1 MTSVL
6 RFVFAQV
13 RVVMMHCKQR
23 FAPYLSKSIKLT
35 SLLSLLGLSFLIGGT
50 AAHAADLSAETAFI
64 LNTFMF
70 LICGAFVMWM
80 AAGFAMLEAGLV
92 RAQNT
97 AAICLK
103 NIALYSIAGIM
114 YYLIGYN
121 LMYVD
126 VDSIIGSLSLFY
138 NPSDAEAILMAA
150 DEGAPEIAAA
160 AEVVNNSDYSVMS
173 DWFFQMVFVATA
185 ASIVSGTVAE
195 RIKLWPFLIFVV
207 VLTGFIYPIQ
217 GAWTWGAGWLDA
229 MGFSDFAGSTI
240 VHSVGGWAALMGALI
255 LGPRLGKYSE
265 DGRILPMPGANL
277 PLATLGT
284 FILWL
289 GWFGFNGGSVLM
301 LASAKAAT
309 SMSLVFVNTNLAAA
323 AGCLAAMV
331 YASLRFGKPD
341 LTLVLNGAL
350 AGLVAITAG
359 PDVESPAIAMLIGA
373 IGGVLCCIA
382 IPVFDKLKIDDVV
395 GALSVHLVAGIWGTL
410 AVAIFGGADFVV
422 QLTGI
427 VAIGAFVCVT
437 SGLVWIA
444 LKYTIGIR
452 VDKRDERDG
461 IDRAEIGLDAYA
473 DFEIRQARH

>member
-1 MTSVL
+1 MKFLKLFSFFTVAML
-6 RFVFAQV
+6 GGGAAAYAQDAV
-13 RVVMMHCKQR
+13 
-23 FAPYLSKSIKLT
+23 
-35 SLLSLLGLSFLIGGT
+35 
-50 AAHAADLSAETAFI
+50 SAETAFI

-70 LICGAFVMWM
+70 LVCGAFVMWM
-80 AAGFAMLEAGLV
+80 AAGFTMLEAGLV
-92 RAQNT
+92 RSQNT
-97 AAICLK
+97 AVICLK
-103 NIALYSIAGIM
+103 NVALYSIAGIM

-126 VDSIIGSLSLFY
+126 VNGIIGSFSFLY
-138 NPSDAEAILMAA
+138 DPSAAETALMGAEEAAEA
-150 DEGAPEIAAA
+150 AAA
-160 AEVVNNSDYSVMS
+160 AEVYNNSDYSVMS

-195 RIKLWPFLIFVV
+195 RMKLWPFLIFVV

-217 GAWTWGAGWLDA
+217 GAWTWGAGWLND

-240 VHSVGGWAALMGALI
+240 VHSVGGWAALMGAII
-255 LGPRLGKYSE
+255 LGPRIGKYAA
-265 DGRILPMPGANL
+265 DGRVMPMPGANL

-289 GWFGFNGGSVLM
+289 GWFGFNGGSVLA

-323 AGCLAAMV
+323 AGSLAAMA

-359 PDVESPAIAMLIGA
+359 PDVASPASAMIIGA
-373 IGGVLCCIA
+373 IGGILCSIA
-382 IPVFDKLKIDDVV
+382 IPMFDKLKIDDVV

-410 AVAIFGGADFVV
+410 AVAFFGGADLIV

-427 VAIGAFVCVT
+427 VAVGAFVCVT
-437 SGLVWIA
+437 SGLFWIA
-444 LKYTIGIR
+444 LKYSIGIR
-452 VDKRDERDG
+452 VSERDERYG
-461 IDRAEIGLDAYA
+461 LDRAEVGLDAYA
-473 DFEIRQARH
+473 DFEIKHTRL